1 MKMKIKIYLKKKKK
15 LEIISEGKGII
26 TCEII
31 VDMKSFF
38 IKINHEFWEKSEFL
52 SELKESDVND
62 EDYEIFISNSK
73 NEKFRRFK

>member
-1 MKMKIKIYLKKKKK
+1 MNF
-15 LEIISEGKGII
+15 GK
-26 TCEII
+26 
-31 VDMKSFF
+31 
-38 IKINHEFWEKSEFL
+38 KSEFL

>member
-1 MKMKIKIYLKKKKK
+1 MKF
-15 LEIISEGKGII
+15 
-26 TCEII
+26 
-31 VDMKSFF
+31 FF
-38 IKINHEFWEKSEFL
+38 IKTNHEFWEKSEFL

>member
-1 MKMKIKIYLKKKKK
+1 MKIKIYLKKKKK

-38 IKINHEFWEKSEFL
+38 IKTNHEFWEK
-52 SELKESDVND
+52 K
-62 EDYEIFISNSK
+62 
-73 NEKFRRFK
+73 

>member
-1 MKMKIKIYLKKKKK
+1 MKIKIYQKKKKN

-38 IKINHEFWEKSEFL
+38 IKPNMNFGKKVNFL
-52 SELKESDVND
+52 AN
-62 EDYEIFISNSK
+62 
-73 NEKFRRFK
+73 